1 MSRNL
6 SITFGLLLVLAL
18 AFGVFAIVRSVNG
31 GGPAEAERVSA
42 EILVRDDSHHLDEVE
57 GADVTVVEFLDFECP
72 ACGEMYP
79 VMEDVREKYE
89 GDVDFVVRYF
99 PLPGHVN
106 AEASAAAAEAAARQD
121 SFEEMYMKLF
131 ETQEEWSGASEPTP
145 EVFVDYAEEIGLDR
159 DQFVEDMNDPSILER
174 VNADLPDGQEAGVQ
188 GTPTIYVNGRLM
200 SSMPSEK
207 QLSSVIDEELEAARE
222 KAAEEGEGEQ

>member
-18 AFGVFAIVRSVNG
+18 AFGIFAIVRSVNG

-42 EILVRDDSHHLDEVE
+42 ETLVNDDSHYLDQPE
-57 GADVTVVEFLDFECP
+57 GAEVTVVEFLDFECP
-72 ACGEMYP
+72 ACAQQYP
-79 VMEDVREKYE
+79 VMEDIREKYE
-89 GDVDFVVRYF
+89 GDINFVVRYF

-121 SFEEMYMKLF
+121 SFEEMYQKLF
-131 ETQEEWSGASEPTP
+131 ETQDEWSGAAEPTP

-159 DQFVEDMNDPSILER
+159 DQFVEDMQDPAILER

-188 GTPTIYVNGRLM
+188 GTPTIFVNGRLM

-207 QLSSVIDEELEAARE
+207 QLSDIIDEELEAAQ
-222 KAAEEGEGEQ
+222 EEGGEQ